1 MPNPNHSQK
10 TKRVKNP
17 ACAEGVPGHHCC
29 ATAILSAQPDF
40 KAQRSR
46 LEEAVEGAGHI
57 ALFYPKFHCEMNWIE
72 YYWGACKKYAR
83 KHCTYTLPGISL
95 PRSIAL
101 APLHAIQTNV
111 FALTGLREVV
121 PKALESVK
129 PSLIFKYWRRTQR
142 IIQAYRDGAVFGD
155 KEYKERVY
163 KSHRRTSQRQPGADS
178 VGTTGAAA

>member
-1 MPNPNHSQK
+1 LLLQCSMPNPNHSQK

-17 ACAEGVPGHHCC
+17 ACAEGAPGRNCC

-57 ALFYPKFHCEMNWIE
+57 ALFYPKYHCEMNWIE

-83 KHCTYTLPGISL
+83 RHCTYTLPGISS
-95 PRSIAL
+95 PAS
-101 APLHAIQTNV
+101 PAIQTNL
-111 FALTGLREVV
+111 FALTGLRQVV

-142 IIQAYRDGAVFGD
+142 IIQAYREGAVFGD
-155 KEYKERVY
+155 KQYKERVY
-163 KSHRRTSQRQPGADS
+163 TSHRRVSQRQP
-178 VGTTGAAA
+178 